1 MQQYLMAFGSI
12 LVLYISIINLSS
24 FKFKAKDFLLMIAAS
39 EIITAILL
47 NISEFLTVIPML
59 IISVIYIYINS
70 KNIVRSV
77 AIPIISL
84 IIFILSDYLITNICI
99 IIFDINS
106 DIIRENIKIYLILI
120 SVDALVIFLI
130 SKFLGIIINKKG
142 KVSRLELKGKLGL
155 LIVISLVLTVVIF
168 YANIILELNVGSG
181 NKRAQINGI
190 LFFTY
195 FILLMVIIYILV
207 TSLAKEMDLKN
218 KQIQFD
224 SLQEYT
230 NNLEKLYT
238 EMRVFRHDYLN
249 ILSSMIGYIQN
260 KDIEGL
266 EKYFN
271 DNILPLSKGMESN
284 NFKIGIVKSIR
295 IPEIKGIFSSKLI
308 RAQELGI
315 DVYIDIVQPIE
326 KINIDII
333 DLSRVVGI
341 LLDNA
346 IEAAEKCDKPSIEVS
361 VIDRKKSII
370 ILIMNSCL
378 EELPI
383 HKIFEKGFSTKGEN
397 RGLGLYNLK
406 KIIEDYKNVQVE
418 TSIDQGKF
426 KQLVEI
432 TNKEHMGDKSC

>member
-24 FKFKAKDFLLMIAAS
+24 FKFKTKDFLLMIAAS

-47 NISEFLTVIPML
+47 NISEFLTVIPMI
-59 IISVIYIYINS
+59 IISVIYIYIYS
-70 KNIVRSV
+70 KNIIRSV

-99 IIFDINS
+99 FIFNINS
-106 DIIRENIKIYLILI
+106 DFIRENIKMYLILI

-130 SKFLGIIINKKG
+130 TKFLGILINKKG
-142 KVSRLELKGKLGL
+142 KISKLELKGKLGL
-155 LIVISLVLTVVIF
+155 LIIISLVLTVVIF

-195 FILLMVIIYILV
+195 FILLMVIIYTLI

-271 DNILPLSKGMESN
+271 ENILPLSEGMESN
-284 NFKIGIVKSIR
+284 NFKIGILKSIR

-326 KINIDII
+326 KVNIDII

-361 VIDRKKSII
+361 VIDKKKSVI

-406 KIIEDYKNVQVE
+406 KIVEEYDNVEVE
-418 TSIDQGKF
+418 TLIDQGRF

-432 TNKEHMGDKSC
+432 TNKEYMEDKSC